1 MPTAL
6 TQGAPP
12 VDAALW
18 DRRIRAHDHAVVVSL
33 LALGLRP
40 DRAREIAQAT
50 WLRLMEQE
58 SAGALGEVEL
68 PGLAIRQARYL
79 ALDAIRRDQ
88 AESRRLAAALAM
100 DSLGEE
106 DDEVER
112 RLAGRQELSRIA
124 EVLATCAPNARRL
137 FHLLYGRGVSPA
149 EAAAELGLSLQ
160 RTRQLLCETRKKI
173 RAAIEED
180 E

>member
-1 MPTAL
+1 MPRA
-6 TQGAPP
+6 AEP
-12 VDAALW
+12 VNAALW
-18 DRRIRAHDHAVVVSL
+18 EERIRAHDQAVVVSL

-40 DRAREIAQAT
+40 DRAREIAQAA

-58 SAGALGEVEL
+58 AAGALVDVEL
-68 PGLAIRQARYL
+68 PGLAIRQARFL
-79 ALDAIRRDQ
+79 ALDAIRKDR

-100 DSLGEE
+100 ESI
-106 DDEVER
+106 DDDDQIER
-112 RLAGRQELSRIA
+112 RLAGRQELRRVS
-124 EVLATCAPNARRL
+124 EVLATCPPNARRL
-137 FHLLYGRGVSPA
+137 FHLLYGRGVSPT

-173 RAAIEED
+173 RAALEED